1 MRLLFLIFTEIAK
14 LNTREM
20 FCNHQIAKIPAKC
33 NFVFPI
39 VKLSTHKILIPLKVD
54 VQIILINFSFEIKT
68 ISYSSLMKIFHT

>member
-20 FCNHQIAKIPAKC
+20 FCKHQIAKIPAKC

-39 VKLSTHKILIPLKVD
+39 VKLSAHKILIPLK
-54 VQIILINFSFEIKT
+54 
-68 ISYSSLMKIFHT
+68 